1 MSNASPRRF
10 PSSFPAVRGGGLA
23 PMNVLNVEIEDTEPP
38 RSPIENPA
46 GGDVAGFFIGL
57 VHAVAAGLAVWAGI
71 VSALIFFAQ

>member
-1 MSNASPRRF
+1 MNNASPRRF

-23 PMNVLNVEIEDTEPP
+23 PMNVLNVEVEDTEPP

-46 GGDVAGFFIGL
+46 DNDVAGFFIGL
-57 VHAVAAGLAVWAGI
+57 VIAVAAGLAVWAGI